1 MASGSDYRRFTDA
14 KGKEVSSDNLVTP
27 DSPAA
32 LSHVVWAQRVL
43 SLSTIRL
50 LRLRTIERVF
60 GAGIRSSGR
69 CGCQSDSRYTLPE
82 ENIRLWCVLVAN
94 EKRGHVR
101 QTSGCELLKTGW
113 LVWQPEAVGFRWAEM
128 IELTDVRGL
137 FLNHPEDSHSQ
148 IRPLEEWEQLGRSNL
163 KYRVLCQEEAS
174 VSDLHAAMRVAI
186 AHDVLKRN
194 PNFSHINMTV
204 ESLPEASAEI
214 LPDARLSAAGLE
226 AERLRDRLLPDWQ
239 SGDMAIRSFTAYT
252 LRRKDI
258 R

>member
-1 MASGSDYRRFTDA
+1 M
-14 KGKEVSSDNLVTP
+14 
-27 DSPAA
+27 
-32 LSHVVWAQRVL
+32 
-43 SLSTIRL
+43 
-50 LRLRTIERVF
+50 
-60 GAGIRSSGR
+60 
-69 CGCQSDSRYTLPE
+69 PE

-94 EKRGHVR
+94 EMRGHVR

-137 FLNHPEDSHSQ
+137 FVNHREDSHSL
-148 IRPLEEWEQLGRSNL
+148 IRRLEEWEQLGRSDL

-174 VSDLHAAMRVAI
+174 VTDLHAAMRVAI

-194 PNFSHINMTV
+194 PNFSHINLMV
-204 ESLPEASAEI
+204 EALPEVSADI
-214 LPDARLSAAGLE
+214 LPNARLSAAGLE